1 MRHSFS
7 IVSVALILLLASAHA
22 GAKTEEAKK
31 CSTGQVLPANLFV
44 PRDLIPVLER
54 IYTRSSTF
62 KAQCERIA
70 GTPNLR
76 VSVRIDITMRTFCR
90 AYSLINRRQGILRAD
105 VHLPP
110 VGIMF
115 AELVGHEFEHVL
127 EQVEGLNLR
136 ALARVKH
143 SGVYEVEHE
152 LYETERAQLAGR
164 LVSGEV
170 HASRMQHAAD

>member
-7 IVSVALILLLASAHA
+7 IVSVALILLLAGAHA

-31 CSTGQVLPANLFV
+31 CSAGQVLPANLFV

-54 IYTRSSTF
+54 IYGRSSTF
-62 KAQCERIA
+62 KAQCGRIA

-76 VSVRIDITMRTFCR
+76 VSIQVDITMRTFCR
-90 AYSLINRRQGILRAD
+90 AFSLINRRQGIVRAE

-110 VGIMF
+110 VGITF

-127 EQVEGLNLR
+127 EQVEELNLR
-136 ALARVKH
+136 ALARVKG

-152 LYETERAQLAGR
+152 VYETERAQLAGR

-170 HASRMQHAAD
+170 HASRTRHAAD

>member
-7 IVSVALILLLASAHA
+7 IVSVALIMLLA
-22 GAKTEEAKK
+22 GAYARARTEEAKK
-31 CSTGQVLPANLFV
+31 CVTGVLPANLLV
-44 PRDLIPVLER
+44 PRDLVPVLER

-70 GTPNLR
+70 GTPNLC

-136 ALARVKH
+136 ALARAKH

-170 HASRMQHAAD
+170 HASRMQHADH